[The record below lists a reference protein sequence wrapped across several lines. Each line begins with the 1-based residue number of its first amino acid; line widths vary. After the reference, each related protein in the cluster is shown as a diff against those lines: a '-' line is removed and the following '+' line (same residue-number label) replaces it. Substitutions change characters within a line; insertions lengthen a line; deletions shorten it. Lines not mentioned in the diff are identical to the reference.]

1 MKGDRIV
8 IEDHHRRAVARIVP
22 LLREAIAGK
31 KTGRYVITVAGE
43 SGSGKSETAQA
54 IVEALAPTGVKAV
67 VLGQDDYFVLPPR
80 SNDARRRQDPEW
92 LGPHVEVRMDALE
105 ANLRDAIAGAEAV
118 SKPLVDYDANAIG
131 QETVDLAGVRVL
143 VVEGTY
149 VSLLRHVDTRVF
161 IARSRRETL
170 EHRRKRNR
178 GSEAGDPFIEQ
189 VLAIEHKIIAGHRQL
204 ADLVITRDFD
214 VVSADEGARLS

>member
-8 IEDHHRRAVARIVP
+8 IEDHHRRAVARILP

-80 SNDARRRQDPEW
+80 SNDARRRLDPEW
-92 LGPHVEVRMDALE
+92 LGPHVEVRLDVLE

-178 GSEAGDPFIEQ
+178 GSEAGDPFIEH
-189 VLAIEHKIIAGHRQL
+189 VLATEHKIIAGHRQL

>member
-8 IEDHHRRAVARIVP
+8 IEDHHRRAAARIVP

-54 IVEALAPTGVKAV
+54 IAEALAPTGVKAV

-80 SNDARRRQDPEW
+80 SNNARRRQDPEW
-92 LGPHVEVRMDALE
+92 LGPHVEVRLDVLE
-105 ANLRDAIAGAEAV
+105 ANLRDAIAGAGAV

-131 QETVDLAGVRVL
+131 QETVDLAGVQVL

-149 VSLLRHVDTRVF
+149 VSLLRRVDTRVF
-161 IARSRRETL
+161 IARSRRDTL

-178 GSEAGDPFIEQ
+178 GSEADDPFIEQ
-189 VLAIEHKIIAGHRQL
+189 VLATEHKIIAGHRQL

-214 VVSADEGARLS
+214 VLSADEGARLP